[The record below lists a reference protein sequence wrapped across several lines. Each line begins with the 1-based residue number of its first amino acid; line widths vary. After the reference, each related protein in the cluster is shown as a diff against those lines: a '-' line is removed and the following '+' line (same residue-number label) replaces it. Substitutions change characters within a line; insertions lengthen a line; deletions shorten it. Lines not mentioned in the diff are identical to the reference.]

1 MLDYA
6 QAGAV
11 AEGVKIETV
20 CADMTDF
27 TLQRPVM
34 LAANLIDGLSDLTT
48 NEQAI
53 AHCRAVSRNLC
64 PGGIFVIEMSH
75 PKEIWHDSLPHV
87 WTSTHEDGTEID
99 ALFGSRDDP
108 YDWITQ
114 QWTVTARLDIREPG
128 KPPRVVESHSNH
140 RWYQAQEL
148 RALVDLSQ
156 AFWQVLWFGSTA
168 IPSAPL
174 DSGPSSDAM
183 IVVLRR

>member
-1 MLDYA
+1 
-6 QAGAV
+6 
-11 AEGVKIETV
+11 
-20 CADMTDF
+20 
-27 TLQRPVM
+27 
-34 LAANLIDGLSDLTT
+34 
-48 NEQAI
+48 
-53 AHCRAVSRNLC
+53 
-64 PGGIFVIEMSH
+64 VIEMSH

-87 WTSTHEDGTEID
+87 WTSTHDDGTEID

-108 YDWITQ
+108 YDWIIQ

-156 AFWQVLWFGSTA
+156 AFSQVLWFGSTA